1 MRVWTSS
8 TGLAR
13 TLRSIPFVPVEL
25 VQLRGLRHVVV
36 RFLLS
41 RSALFAATRW
51 IELDQGLE
59 SRCRLIMATM
69 SLSRRKMF
77 SFILSTATLSVGCSG
92 VASRPSACDGL
103 VEKTIGITRDDYS
116 ACAGEILAALDSLEA
131 PLGRFVRTGDEAAE
145 SEADAHSR
153 RLRHLMS
160 EVGFTADVWREAREG
175 ADRTVQRWPDG
186 AMHQFN
192 NEVGGAVAQYVAALR
207 YPNEDNF
214 TEGRRRHAAAS
225 QVYARFR

>member
-1 MRVWTSS
+1 M
-8 TGLAR
+8 AAM
-13 TLRSIPFVPVEL
+13 SI
-25 VQLRGLRHVVV
+25 
-36 RFLLS
+36 
-41 RSALFAATRW
+41 
-51 IELDQGLE
+51 
-59 SRCRLIMATM
+59 
-69 SLSRRKMF
+69 SRRKMF
-77 SFILSTATLSVGCSG
+77 QLILSIATLSVGCSG

-103 VEKTIGITRDDYS
+103 VEKTIGVTRDDYS
-116 ACAGEILAALDSLEA
+116 ACAGEILAVLDSLEA

-153 RLRHLMS
+153 RLGHLMS

-175 ADRTVQRWPDG
+175 VDRTVQRWPDG
-186 AMHQFN
+186 AMRQFN

-225 QVYARFR
+225 RVYARFR

>member
-1 MRVWTSS
+1 MSWCASCSS
-8 TGLAR
+8 DLHH
-13 TLRSIPFVPVEL
+13 LRRPV
-25 VQLRGLRHVVV
+25 GSS
-36 RFLLS
+36 LS
-41 RSALFAATRW
+41 
-51 IELDQGLE
+51 QGLE
-59 SRCRLIMATM
+59 FQCHLIMAAMFM
-69 SLSRRKMF
+69 SRGKMF
-77 SFILSTATLSVGCSG
+77 SLILSHATLSVGCSA

-131 PLGRFVRTGDEAAE
+131 PLDRFVRTGDDEAE
-145 SEADAHSR
+145 SEADARSR

-160 EVGFTADVWREAREG
+160 EVGFTADIWREAREG

-186 AMHQFN
+186 AMYQFN

-214 TEGRRRHAAAS
+214 TEGQRRHAAAS

>member
-1 MRVWTSS
+1 
-8 TGLAR
+8 
-13 TLRSIPFVPVEL
+13 
-25 VQLRGLRHVVV
+25 
-36 RFLLS
+36 
-41 RSALFAATRW
+41 
-51 IELDQGLE
+51 
-59 SRCRLIMATM
+59 MAYIFI
-69 SLSRRKMF
+69 SRRRIF
-77 SFILSTATLSVGCSG
+77 SLILSTATFSVGCSG

-116 ACAGEILAALDSLEA
+116 ACAGEILAALDGLEA
-131 PLGRFVRTGDEAAE
+131 PLLRFVRTGDEAAG

-153 RLRHLMS
+153 RLRHLMN

-175 ADRTVQRWPDG
+175 VDRTVQRWPDG
-186 AMHQFN
+186 AMRQFN

-225 QVYARFR
+225 QAYKRFR